1 MRSTMIIYKELLFN
15 NNNDATMDTL
25 IDLCQ
30 NFAKE
35 EFLNLV
41 KIKNID
47 INTLK
52 CINDIEDYTDINVL
66 GMSYN
71 LMQELTTQSII
82 RIAEAVQYHI
92 NKEVI
97 PNIEYYYNR

>member
-1 MRSTMIIYKELLFN
+1 MEIYKEVLN
-15 NNNDATMDTL
+15 NNNNHATMSTL
-25 IDLCQ
+25 VDLCQ
-30 NFAKE
+30 NFAQE

-41 KIKNID
+41 QRKNID

-52 CINDIEDYTDINVL
+52 SINDVEDYTDINVL
-66 GMSYN
+66 GMSYF
-71 LMQELTTQSII
+71 LMEDLTTEAII

-97 PNIEYYYNR
+97 PNIEFYIKKH